1 MEWSKIKTI
10 LIWIF
15 AIVNIFLFSM
25 FFKDIY
31 VGTELSDDVVKNTI
45 EILKKNNVS
54 ITAEVMPKDCSD
66 VRICNVENEYNSIS
80 EMLESIRSVSTKNG
94 VSYFSE
100 ENVDVKGKSFTCTV
114 NSDEKVSNTLKHTK
128 SEIKKTGLLDDVEY
142 SIRESGDY
150 VYFYLK
156 NGNMIFFDSYVR
168 VKCTQKGIQEIY
180 ANNWFGDKVTEG
192 GTAETISPS
201 QILIDFAV
209 EKSYTEKVTVKSVE
223 AGYYVGNRDETVS
236 VTAFPVWEISVS
248 DGGVYYYDRRNG
260 DLVSSNK

>member
-1 MEWSKIKTI
+1 
-10 LIWIF
+10 
-15 AIVNIFLFSM
+15 
-25 FFKDIY
+25 
-31 VGTELSDDVVKNTI
+31 
-45 EILKKNNVS
+45 
-54 ITAEVMPKDCSD
+54 
-66 VRICNVENEYNSIS
+66 
-80 EMLESIRSVSTKNG
+80 
-94 VSYFSE
+94 
-100 ENVDVKGKSFTCTV
+100 
-114 NSDEKVSNTLKHTK
+114 
-128 SEIKKTGLLDDVEY
+128 
-142 SIRESGDY
+142 Y

-156 NGNMIFFDSYVR
+156 NGNMVFFDSYVR
-168 VKCTQKGIQEIY
+168 VKCTQNGIQEIY
-180 ANNWFGDKVTEG
+180 VNNWFGDKVTEG

>member
-45 EILKKNNVS
+45 EVLKKNNVS

-66 VRICNVENEYNSIS
+66 VRIYNVENEYNSLS
-80 EMLESIRSVSTKNG
+80 EMLESIRSVSNKNG

-100 ENVDVKGKSFTCTV
+100 ENVTVKGKSFTCTV
-114 NSDEKVSNTLKHTK
+114 NSDGNVSNTLNHTK

-142 SIRESGDY
+142 STRESGDY

-156 NGNMIFFDSYVR
+156 HGNMIFFDSFIR
-168 VKCTQKGIQEIY
+168 VKCTEKGIQEIY
-180 ANNWFGDKVTEG
+180 VNNWLGDKVTEG

-209 EKSYTEKVTVKSVE
+209 EMAYTEKVTVTSVE
-223 AGYYVGNRDETVS
+223 AGYYVGNRDETVR
-236 VTAFPVWEISVS
+236 VTAFPVWKITVS